1 MRKLD
6 YQRRAALILDKS
18 KPYTTSVF
26 QHGTFDSFRKTYGN
40 DGSFPSKPA
49 YKVNPPSFGPFRIGN
64 LPKKG
69 YNKTIGEN
77 PPYTEDPL
85 VDTVQYQKDVRG
97 PIWRDPTHSTTT
109 PFKPISTT
117 YKNTAG
123 MLNR

>member
-6 YQRRAALILDKS
+6 YQRRAASILDKS

-26 QHGTFDSFRKTYGN
+26 QHGEFDAHRKTYGGN
-40 DGSFPSKPA
+40 DGFPSKPD
-49 YKVNPPSFGPFRIGN
+49 YKVDAPHYGAFRIGN

-69 YNKTIGEN
+69 YNKTIGAN
-77 PPYTEDPL
+77 HPYTEDPL
-85 VDTVQYQKDVRG
+85 VDTVAYQKNCRG
-97 PIWRDPTHSTTT
+97 PIWHDPTHSTTT
-109 PFKPISTT
+109 PFRPISTT